1 MNYHE
6 RKQAYKRK
14 KRKRNSLI
22 AITLFLIILPLI
34 AVLYQ
39 PYLYYIK
46 DPQIVDSVLTE
57 AKTVEHS
64 DISSNKDYI
73 ESMQNKVEASTHSK
87 ESEVDTAS
95 QIEQPNDYIYSLEN
109 EKAKEVYEE
118 TGITYDFEQ
127 VDFISAIPEDVTLN
141 RNLLR
146 GQILMPDV
154 EMNLPI
160 VEGVSNE
167 NLYTGASTMK
177 PDQEMGVGNYA
188 LAGHLVPSQ
197 DLLFS
202 PLKRAEQGMNIY
214 VSNMDQVYTYTV
226 ARTFEVDPTSIE
238 VISDEQGDG
247 LLTLV
252 TCSNLEGDGRL
263 IVQAELT
270 NQQHINEID
279 QDLYNQ
285 FME

>member
-34 AVLYQ
+34 VVLYQ

-73 ESMQNKVEASTHSK
+73 ESMQKKVEATSNGQ
-87 ESEVDTAS
+87 ENEVDTAS
-95 QIEQPNDYIYSLEN
+95 QTEQPNEYIYSLEN

-154 EMNLPI
+154 DMNLPI

-226 ARTFEVDPTSIE
+226 VRTFEVDPTSIE
-238 VISDEQGDG
+238 VISDEQGSG

>member
-46 DPQIVDSVLTE
+46 DPQIVDSVLSE
-57 AKTVEHS
+57 AKTAEHS
-64 DISSNKDYI
+64 DISSNTAYI
-73 ESMQNKVEASTHSK
+73 ESMQNKVEASTYNQNNEADH
-87 ESEVDTAS
+87 ESQTQA
-95 QIEQPNDYIYSLEN
+95 NDYIYSLEN
-109 EKAKEVYEE
+109 QKAKEVYEE

-154 EMNLPI
+154 DMNLPI

-188 LAGHLVPSQ
+188 LAGHLVPNQ
-197 DLLFS
+197 NLLFS
-202 PLKRAEQGMNIY
+202 PLKRAEQGMDIY
-214 VSNMDQVYTYTV
+214 VSNMDQVYTYRV
-226 ARTFEVDPTSIE
+226 SRVFEVDPTSIE
-238 VISDEQGDG
+238 VISDEQGEG